1 MIAGP
6 LSTIPT
12 MTEAVARSRSAVAA
26 AAELDEDCS
35 EDDRLFFADRRIVL
49 DGIFTGLLAAQRAI
63 EDIDLGPGMLEQ
75 VRVELGDKVLDRGV
89 EDGNQRT
96 KIGLKNKP
104 GLGAPHVFGKRVTE
118 LTQEKIAQE
127 PKAVL
132 LAVKRL
138 GDVPDFDDKPKVAA
152 TMIRRANQQQVCLD
166 DRAAGH
172 EAREL
177 CVNQGKKLVVEA
189 ALELATLEG
198 LLLAR
203 FTRQKDYVRTFFL
216 DVSSPEKPK
225 AKAAAKVAEP
235 EKAGEAAK
243 PPEAGKAAEPEKSAE
258 KKPAG

>member
-35 EDDRLFFADRRIVL
+35 EDDRLFFADRRILL
-49 DGIFTGLLAAQRAI
+49 DGLFAGLLAAKRAI

-75 VRVELGDKVLDRGV
+75 VRVDLGDKVLDRGV

-152 TMIRRANQQQVCLD
+152 TMTRRANQQQVCLD

-225 AKAAAKVAEP
+225 AKAAEPEKPAAAAKVAEP
-235 EKAGEAAK
+235 EKAAK
-243 PPEAGKAAEPEKSAE
+243 PTEG
-258 KKPAG
+258 